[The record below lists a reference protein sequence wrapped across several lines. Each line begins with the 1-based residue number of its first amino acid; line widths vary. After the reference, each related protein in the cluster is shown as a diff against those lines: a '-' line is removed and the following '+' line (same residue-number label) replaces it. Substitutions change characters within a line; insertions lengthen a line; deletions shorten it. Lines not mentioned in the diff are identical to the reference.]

1 MKRKMKNEEAEER
14 EGQIERKRKIE
25 REKDR

>member
-14 EGQIERKRKIE
+14 EGQIERERKIE
-25 REKDR
+25 RKK